1 MLSRPASYITFDV
14 WSNDGNLHDVQIY
27 FDVTGEWC
35 VHEPTQQV
43 NWSRVN
49 LGGRFESMKM
59 GSLDQPILGRKGD
72 DTRIDWGVIFI

>member
-1 MLSRPASYITFDV
+1 M
-14 WSNDGNLHDVQIY
+14 
-27 FDVTGEWC
+27 TGEWC